1 MLNHKSTRSAR
12 LFWLGAL
19 LGAAVFLLVYG
30 LAPLDVA
37 NDAFCRGGYIEK
49 DIQQHY
55 AGWLFYRSSAPG
67 WPLGVTQA
75 INAPQGVSVAYTD
88 SIPLLAV
95 LCRPLAAALGGTFQY
110 FGWFTLV
117 CFALQGGFAALLCGL
132 FAEGLAAPLAGS
144 LVFAASPIL
153 LERAFRHTSL
163 GAQWLVLAALYC
175 YFVCRRQSRFAS
187 RGLFVINILAVGIH
201 PYFLPMTYAVTLA
214 LLLEYAVKQRQ
225 WLRPALFLGGSMLC
239 TAALGWVLGLLYGTA
254 TSGGQALYG
263 YFAMNLNAL
272 WNPAGVN
279 GVLYSRL
286 LPAQNQVGGNYDA
299 FAYLGLGVLAALPVV
314 VVSARR
320 HILGAVR
327 RHWALCAVCAVL
339 TAFAVSNV
347 ITANGVT
354 LATLPLPA
362 SFIKLFSVIPSGG
375 RLFWPVYYVLVLAAF
390 AGLAKLPRGTVW
402 VIAAVVVQL
411 WDISPALI
419 QRHEAMVQAQQSEA
433 FPTTLES
440 NFWQA
445 ASGYEKLYSV
455 QGLQDD
461 ALHLALFAADNG
473 MTTNNPFAARYD
485 DAALENQRAALLAAL
500 AEGQAEPNA
509 LYLFEDEGDFLQ
521 AVEPVRNAAWCGK
534 VTSRDGSCNW
544 YVIAPGLQGQT
555 FDALCTL
562 YDDSYPLRL
571 ADYTDALWNR
581 GVLDETKQTVC
592 FKDSPFARAKLD
604 GAALLCAGGQEYPIL
619 KVDDHDAG
627 WLMVTL
633 DINDATILWDQELTT
648 Q

>member
-19 LGAAVFLLVYG
+19 LGTAVFLLVYG

-75 INAPQGVSVAYTD
+75 VNAPQGVSVAYTD

-95 LCRPLAAALGGTFQY
+95 LCRPLAAALGGMFQY

-175 YFVCRRQSRFAS
+175 YFACRRQRRFAS

-225 WLRPALFLGGSMLC
+225 WLRPALFLGGNMLC
-239 TAALGWVLGLLYGTA
+239 TAALGWALGLLYGTA

-299 FAYLGLGVLAALPVV
+299 FAYLGRAGCTACRGRVSVAAYP
-314 VVSARR
+314 ARCAPS
-320 HILGAVR
+320 LGAVR
-327 RHWALCAVCAVL
+327 GLRCADRVC
-339 TAFAVSNV
+339 
-347 ITANGVT
+347 
-354 LATLPLPA
+354 
-362 SFIKLFSVIPSGG
+362 
-375 RLFWPVYYVLVLAAF
+375 R
-390 AGLAKLPRGTVW
+390 
-402 VIAAVVVQL
+402 Q
-411 WDISPALI
+411 
-419 QRHEAMVQAQQSEA
+419 QRHHCQRRDAGH
-433 FPTTLES
+433 
-440 NFWQA
+440 A
-445 ASGYEKLYSV
+445 A
-455 QGLQDD
+455 
-461 ALHLALFAADNG
+461 
-473 MTTNNPFAARYD
+473 AARF
-485 DAALENQRAALLAAL
+485 
-500 AEGQAEPNA
+500 
-509 LYLFEDEGDFLQ
+509 LY
-521 AVEPVRNAAWCGK
+521 
-534 VTSRDGSCNW
+534 
-544 YVIAPGLQGQT
+544 
-555 FDALCTL
+555 
-562 YDDSYPLRL
+562 
-571 ADYTDALWNR
+571 
-581 GVLDETKQTVC
+581 
-592 FKDSPFARAKLD
+592 
-604 GAALLCAGGQEYPIL
+604 
-619 KVDDHDAG
+619 
-627 WLMVTL
+627 
-633 DINDATILWDQELTT
+633 
-648 Q
+648 

>member
-30 LAPLDVA
+30 LAPLDAA

-55 AGWLFYRSSAPG
+55 AGWLFYRSSALG

-117 CFALQGGFAALLCGL
+117 CFALQGGFASLLCGL

-225 WLRPALFLGGSMLC
+225 WLRPALFLGGNMLC
-239 TAALGWVLGLLYGTA
+239 TAALGWALGLLYGTA

-354 LATLPLPA
+354 LVTLPLPA
-362 SFIKLFSVIPSGG
+362 SFIKLFSVFRSGG
-375 RLFWPVYYVLVLAAF
+375 RLFWPVYYLLTLAAF
-390 AGLAKLPRGTVW
+390 AGLARLPRG
-402 VIAAVVVQL
+402 L
-411 WDISPALI
+411 
-419 QRHEAMVQAQQSEA
+419 
-433 FPTTLES
+433 
-440 NFWQA
+440 
-445 ASGYEKLYSV
+445 SGSHCLPPCSC
-455 QGLQDD
+455 
-461 ALHLALFAADNG
+461 G
-473 MTTNNPFAARYD
+473 M
-485 DAALENQRAALLAAL
+485 
-500 AEGQAEPNA
+500 
-509 LYLFEDEGDFLQ
+509 
-521 AVEPVRNAAWCGK
+521 
-534 VTSRDGSCNW
+534 
-544 YVIAPGLQGQT
+544 
-555 FDALCTL
+555 
-562 YDDSYPLRL
+562 
-571 ADYTDALWNR
+571 
-581 GVLDETKQTVC
+581 
-592 FKDSPFARAKLD
+592 
-604 GAALLCAGGQEYPIL
+604 
-619 KVDDHDAG
+619 
-627 WLMVTL
+627 
-633 DINDATILWDQELTT
+633 
-648 Q
+648 

>member
-225 WLRPALFLGGSMLC
+225 WLRPALFLGGNMLC
-239 TAALGWVLGLLYGTA
+239 TAALGWALGLLYGTA

-272 WNPAGVN
+272 PVEYDDLA
-279 GVLYSRL
+279 SE
-286 LPAQNQVGGNYDA
+286 QGGESSADVRARVMAARALQRERYK
-299 FAYLGLGVLAALPVV
+299 ALPGVRFNAQLPSGALRRYCRMTPAAEKILRSAFERLGY
-314 VVSARR
+314 SARAYDR
-320 HILGAVR
+320 ILRVAR
-327 RHWALCAVCAVL
+327 
-339 TAFAVSNV
+339 
-347 ITANGVT
+347 
-354 LATLPLPA
+354 
-362 SFIKLFSVIPSGG
+362 
-375 RLFWPVYYVLVLAAF
+375 
-390 AGLAKLPRGTVW
+390 TV
-402 VIAAVVVQL
+402 
-411 WDISPALI
+411 
-419 QRHEAMVQAQQSEA
+419 
-433 FPTTLES
+433 
-440 NFWQA
+440 
-445 ASGYEKLYSV
+445 
-455 QGLQDD
+455 
-461 ALHLALFAADNG
+461 AD
-473 MTTNNPFAARYD
+473 
-485 DAALENQRAALLAAL
+485 L
-500 AEGQAEPNA
+500 
-509 LYLFEDEGDFLQ
+509 
-521 AVEPVRNAAWCGK
+521 
-534 VTSRDGSCNW
+534 DGSE
-544 YVIAPGLQGQT
+544 
-555 FDALCTL
+555 
-562 YDDSYPLRL
+562 
-571 ADYTDALWNR
+571 
-581 GVLDETKQTVC
+581 VLDTAHLSETLQY
-592 FKDSPFARAKLD
+592 R
-604 GAALLCAGGQEYPIL
+604 
-619 KVDDHDAG
+619 
-627 WLMVTL
+627 TL
-633 DINDATILWDQELTT
+633 DRKFGM
-648 Q
+648 

>member
-1 MLNHKSTRSAR
+1 M
-12 LFWLGAL
+12 
-19 LGAAVFLLVYG
+19 YG
-30 LAPLDVA
+30 FAPLDAA

-75 INAPQGVSVAYTD
+75 VNAPQGVSVAYTD

-144 LVFAASPIL
+144 LVFASSPIL

-214 LLLEYAVKQRQ
+214 LLLEYAVRQRQ
-225 WLRPALFLGGSMLC
+225 WLRPALFLGGNMLC
-239 TAALGWVLGLLYGTA
+239 TAALGWALGLLYGTA

-320 HILGAVR
+320 HILPAVR

-362 SFIKLFSVIPSGG
+362 SCIKLFSVFRSGG
-375 RLFWPVYYVLVLAAF
+375 RLFWPVYDLLTLAAF
-390 AGLAKLPRGTVW
+390 AGLTRLPR
-402 VIAAVVVQL
+402 AAVWAALLAAVQL
-411 WDISPALI
+411 WDISPALVARHDAMI
-419 QRHEAMVQAQQSEA
+419 SAQRKAA
-433 FPTTLES
+433 FPTEMVS
-440 NFWQA
+440 DFWQA
-445 ASGYEKLYSV
+445 AGQYRHILSV
-455 QGLQDD
+455 QGLQADC
-461 ALHLALFAADNG
+461 LHLALWAADNG
-473 MTTNNPFAARYD
+473 MTTNDPFAARYD
-485 DAALENQRAALLAAL
+485 ESALAAQRQTALDAL
-500 AEGQAEPNA
+500 AAGTPEGDT
-509 LYLFEDEGDFLQ
+509 LYLFTDEGAFLQ
-521 AVEPVRNAAWCGK
+521 TVEPVRSLAWCGQ
-534 VTSRDGSCNW
+534 VTGPDEAVW

-555 FDALCTL
+555 FDALCTP
-562 YDDSYPLRL
+562 YNESYPLRL

-581 GVLDETKQTVC
+581 GVLDATKKTVC
-592 FKDSPFARAKLD
+592 FADSPFARARLTD
-604 GAALLCAGGQEYPIL
+604 AAALCADGQEYQIL
-619 KVDDHDAG
+619 DVDDHDAG

-633 DINDATILWDQELTT
+633 DIDDATILWDQELTT
-648 Q
+648 K